1 MAFIELFSAKNVNL
15 VVGLLALLIALWL
28 IMFVIPSLFVS
39 IFNTILGNFILLGFV
54 ILAGMFNPIMAIG
67 LAFVF
72 LLLFRFS
79 HMSSVIPSII

>member
-1 MAFIELFSAKNVNL
+1 MLINELFSPKNVNL
-15 VVGLLALLIALWL
+15 VVGLLALLIASWL
-28 IMFVIPSLFVS
+28 IMFVIPSIFVS

-54 ILAGMFNPIMAIG
+54 ILVAMFNPIMAIG

>member
-1 MAFIELFSAKNVNL
+1 MSFNALFSPKNVNL

-54 ILAGMFNPIMAIG
+54 ILAAMFHPIMAIG

-79 HMSSVIPSII
+79 HMSSVI

>member
-1 MAFIELFSAKNVNL
+1 MLFNDLFSAKNVNL

-54 ILAGMFNPIMAIG
+54 ILAAMFNPIMAIG

-79 HMSSVIPSII
+79 HMSSII